1 MNLKH
6 LSQLYYLDK
15 LIQRDERRLEQLRAR
30 LTNITPKLS
39 GMPGSP
45 GPADKVG
52 EGVAELVDL
61 LEKIEADRQ
70 EYDREKAK
78 LEIYL
83 RCIEDTQTRLIFVL
97 RFVDLK
103 SWSEVAATIGGN
115 NTEGSVKQAC
125 YRYLKESEKAEH
137 DCEICSECSDKL

>member
-45 GPADKVG
+45 GASDKIG

-61 LEKIEADRQ
+61 AERIKQ
-70 EYDREKAK
+70 ERANFEQEKAK
-78 LEIYL
+78 LEHYL
-83 RCIEDTQTRLIFVL
+83 RCIEDTQLRLIFIL

-103 SWSEVAATIGGN
+103 SWNEVAASIGGN

-125 YRYLKESEKAEH
+125 YRYLKDNAKSVPNVPTNC
-137 DCEICSECSDKL
+137 DNL

>member
-15 LIQRDERRLEQLRAR
+15 LIQRDERRMEQLRAR

-83 RCIEDTQTRLIFVL
+83 RCIEDTQTRLIFLL

-103 SWSEVAATIGGN
+103 SWGDVATAIGGN

-125 YRYLKESEKAEH
+125 YRYLKEKCRSTC
-137 DCEICSECSDKL
+137 CE